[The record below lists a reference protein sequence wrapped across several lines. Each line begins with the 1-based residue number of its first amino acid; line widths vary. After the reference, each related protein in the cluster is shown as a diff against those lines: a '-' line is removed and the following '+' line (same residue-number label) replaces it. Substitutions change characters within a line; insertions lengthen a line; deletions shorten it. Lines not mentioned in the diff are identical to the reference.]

1 MRLIDK
7 DALYEKTAE
16 WEAQALAQTKRY
28 NPTDSR
34 DEWLRWS
41 FVLKERS
48 AFKFD
53 VADTP
58 TIDAVEVVRCK
69 DCKHYYF
76 AENRVPEEQSWVC
89 DVWHVNQTAHMGYCF
104 KAERREQ

>member
-1 MRLIDK
+1 MYSDK
-7 DALYEKTAE
+7 CESCIVEGCPDSCHVK
-16 WEAQALAQTKRY
+16 QAYKHDLV
-28 NPTDSR
+28 N
-34 DEWLRWS
+34 
-41 FVLKERS
+41 
-48 AFKFD
+48 
-53 VADTP
+53 
-58 TIDAVEVVRCK
+58 VVRCK